1 QEFIVNGGFPKSLE
15 FNTFEARQLYTKSII
30 EEIFEKDIKTRN
42 KIRNKQV
49 FEVIRSYIINNYSAT
64 FSLNSVYDYF
74 RNKEKINIT
83 KITLRN
89 YIDILLKA
97 KIIYRCDRFDQKTK
111 KMLRGEYKFYI
122 ADMALFFALNTDN
135 RINFGASLENLV
147 YLYLV
152 SSGYKVSVGK
162 IGKLE
167 CDFITRDVHNEY
179 AYIQVSQS
187 VMNQKTE
194 EREYRPFEHIR
205 DGYPR
210 YLLTLDTF
218 RNQRDGIKHFNAI
231 DVFLGN
237 EKI

>member
-1 QEFIVNGGFPKSLE
+1 
-15 FNTFEARQLYTKSII
+15 
-30 EEIFEKDIKTRN
+30 
-42 KIRNKQV
+42 
-49 FEVIRSYIINNYSAT
+49 NYSAP

-74 RNKEKINIT
+74 RNKEKINIA
-83 KITLRN
+83 KETLRN

-97 KIIYRCDRFDQKTK
+97 KIIYRCDRFDQKSK
-111 KMLRGEYKFYI
+111 KMLKGEYKFYI

-135 RINFGASLENLV
+135 RINFGTSLENLV

-152 SSGYKVSVGK
+152 SNGYKVSVGK

-167 CDFITRDVHNEY
+167 CDFITRDIYNEY

-187 VMNQKTE
+187 VMNQKKE
-194 EREYRPFEHIR
+194 EREYRPFTYIR

-210 YLLTLDTF
+210 YLLSLDTF

-231 DVFLGN
+231 DIFLGK